1 MATDKELVEVQTCRS
16 KGEKSLDLSEKK
28 LKVIP
33 ESVTQL
39 RHLQV
44 KIYKTSNEMFDQI
57 FHHTLQSLILQSK
70 KLSEYFS

>member
-39 RHLQV
+39 RHVQV
-44 KIYKTSNEMFDQI
+44 KKD
-57 FHHTLQSLILQSK
+57 LQN
-70 KLSEYFS
+70 F